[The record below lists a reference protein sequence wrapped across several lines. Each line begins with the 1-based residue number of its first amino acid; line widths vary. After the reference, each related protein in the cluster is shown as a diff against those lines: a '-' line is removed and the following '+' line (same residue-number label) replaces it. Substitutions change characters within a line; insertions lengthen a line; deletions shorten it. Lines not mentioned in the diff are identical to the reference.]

1 MKKKVFDLTAMMQLA
16 MLICIQFV
24 MKAIGLGSVPV
35 GPLYM
40 SFLTLPIA
48 VGAMIIGPEAG
59 AILGGVFGLVSFKDA
74 LTGGSVMTST
84 LFAVSPV
91 NTFILCVVTRV
102 LMGYLAGVVFKAVS
116 KLDRKGSWSYFVGAI
131 AAPVLNTVFFMG
143 FLVLAFYNTEYVQG
157 LVSKLGA
164 RNPLMFIVLL
174 VGLQG
179 LVEAVTCGA
188 LGGVVVK
195 AVSMFLGTKK
205 AAVGAR

>member
-1 MKKKVFDLTAMMQLA
+1 MKKKGFDLTAMMQIA

-24 MKAIGLGSVPV
+24 MKAVGLGSVPV

-48 VGAMIIGPEAG
+48 VGAMVIGPEAG
-59 AILGGVFGLVSFKDA
+59 AVLGGVFGLVSFKDA

-91 NTFILCVVTRV
+91 HTFILCVVTRV
-102 LMGYLAGVVFKAVS
+102 LMGWLTGVLFRAVS
-116 KLDRKGSWSYFVGAI
+116 KLDRRGSWSYFVGAI

-143 FLVLAFYNTEYVQG
+143 YLVLAFYHTEYVQG
-157 LVSKLGA
+157 HVARLGA
-164 RNPLMFIVLL
+164 KNPLMFIALF
-174 VGLQG
+174 VGIQA
-179 LVEAVTCGA
+179 LVEAVTCGV
-188 LGGVVVK
+188 LGGVIVK
-195 AVSMFLGTKK
+195 AVNTFLGTRK